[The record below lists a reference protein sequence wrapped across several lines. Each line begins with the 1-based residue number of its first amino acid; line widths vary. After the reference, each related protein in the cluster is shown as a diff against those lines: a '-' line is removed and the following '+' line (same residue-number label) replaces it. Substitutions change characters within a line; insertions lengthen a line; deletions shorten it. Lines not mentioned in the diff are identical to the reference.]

1 MKKTF
6 ILTFAAIMLLGL
18 SFFSCTGR
26 NGDSGSESA
35 MVNTKQ
41 SPSEVMTKALKAI
54 QNKDYKGCL
63 QYVADLE
70 EATDEDIAGLSA
82 FIGMVYETNN
92 GLKSFEIL
100 NEEISEDGQTATVY
114 SKCTYGNGEIKEDED
129 QLIMTQNG
137 WRLKI

>member
-1 MKKTF
+1 MKRTI
-6 ILTFAAIMLLGL
+6 ILTFTAIILLGL

-26 NGDSGSESA
+26 NGDSSSESA
-35 MVNTKQ
+35 TVNIKQ

-70 EATDEDIAGLSA
+70 EATDEDIDGLSA

-100 NEEISEDGQTATVY
+100 NEEISEDGQNATVY
-114 SKCTYGNGEIKEDED
+114 SKCIYGNGEIKEDED